1 MAQASQ
7 FVISEFT
14 NPSGEI
20 VFRVTGWLDGKRIR
34 KNFPTRADAVA
45 ERQTL
50 DIQRVQSE
58 TGVRT
63 AATHLTD
70 EQLHEAEAA
79 FRRLADA
86 PKSLSF
92 YLDYALANYRAP
104 EREITVAAAVETYL
118 ATKKKEHANGMLSE
132 CQLKDIRVRLDCL
145 VESFPRASLSQ
156 LSRETLA
163 AHCQRGN
170 PKPKT
175 FNNRRGILFT
185 FFKFAFCQD
194 WVAANPLEK
203 VPHLRIAHRRGSA
216 KTLTAEQCAK
226 LMRHVEQID
235 GGSLVP
241 FFALAL
247 FAGIRPC
254 VRTGEIL
261 KLKPNDIRLDTGV
274 ILIEPEVSKV
284 RMKRNVTIHPNL
296 AAWLRAYPLDR
307 FPIIPANLQHTRA
320 AVAKAFDL
328 SHDVM
333 RHTFISMHV
342 AKFRSMGEAAL
353 QAGNSESIIRKH
365 YLDLKTSAEADR
377 FFQIK
382 PVLRRDPLD
391 IARAQLLGV
400 LTAEAA
406 KPQASPPLAFAA

>member
-118 ATKKKEHANGMLSE
+118 ATKKKEQANGMLSE

-170 PKPKT
+170 PKLKT

-216 KTLTAEQCAK
+216 KTLSAEQRAK
-226 LMRHVEQID
+226 LMHHVEQIE
-235 GGSLVP
+235 
-241 FFALAL
+241 ALATDTGRMPNRL
-247 FAGIRPC
+247 VIGLPLKNKLRNNAKVIARFPGAASVGVSMAQFSSLLLNPSIDIRVGILAKDTAKLGAAKANVNIIGQQLVIFHANASPTLYDPSFMKTFRLRRGGVDV
-254 VRTGEIL
+254 VRTYREDAARSDILAVDWSEDIRSNHIL
-261 KLKPNDIRLDTGV
+261 KLG
-274 ILIEPEVSKV
+274 
-284 RMKRNVTIHPNL
+284 H
-296 AAWLRAYPLDR
+296 ALRDR
-307 FPIIPANLQHTRA
+307 GP
-320 AVAKAFDL
+320 
-328 SHDVM
+328 
-333 RHTFISMHV
+333 
-342 AKFRSMGEAAL
+342 
-353 QAGNSESIIRKH
+353 
-365 YLDLKTSAEADR
+365 
-377 FFQIK
+377 
-382 PVLRRDPLD
+382 
-391 IARAQLLGV
+391 
-400 LTAEAA
+400 
-406 KPQASPPLAFAA
+406 